1 MMNAK
6 FLRNLIRSPEA
17 RTQHFAHGLLGA
29 FLGGLCGL
37 LSIGLLDNRE
47 IATVEDHLFEHRLR
61 NDRPLQQHGS
71 VQLPETVYNRTL
83 LKQFGDLL
91 VREFV
96 GPNQHPD
103 QGGNGSLWIVRH
115 QVASD
120 LTVFVSQWWRRPA
133 FQVTS
138 GANDESPTVP
148 QDRPVQ
154 ISPSFLSGQVELIA
168 AEGQLD
174 AALIRHLHR
183 PQAVSG
189 RAENDLRTVHHHH
202 VTASQ
207 GPEQDL
213 ALPAMKQEL
222 RTLLSPVGD
231 LRLRAVA
238 RAVHGPGHAGIEL
251 FAEGCF
257 SVDPIQPDHR
267 AAFSH
272 TRFPGGGV

>member
-1 MMNAK
+1 MNAK
-6 FLRNLIRSPEA
+6 FLRNLISSVKA
-17 RTQHFAHGLLGA
+17 GAQHFAHGFLGA

-37 LSIGLLDNRE
+37 LGVGLLDNRE
-47 IATVEDHLFEHRLR
+47 IATVEDHLLEHRLR

-71 VQLPETVYNRTL
+71 VQLPKAVYDRVL

-103 QGGNGSLWIVRH
+103 QGGNGSLRVIRH

-120 LTVFVSQWWRRPA
+120 LTVFVSKRWRRPA
-133 FQVTS
+133 FQITS
-138 GANDESPTVP
+138 GANNESPTVP
-148 QDRPVQ
+148 QDCSVQ
-154 ISPSFLSGQVELIA
+154 ISPSFLSSQVELIA

-174 AALIRHLHR
+174 TSLIRHLHR
-183 PQAVSG
+183 TQTVGG
-189 RAENDLRTVHHHH
+189 RAKDDLWAVHHHH
-202 VTASQ
+202 VAASQ
-207 GPEQDL
+207 GPEQDF
-213 ALPAMKQEL
+213 ALPAMKQEM

-251 FAEGCF
+251 FAEGRF
-257 SVDPIQPDHR
+257 SVDPIQPDHG